1 MQQRYNEIDVTKGFA
16 IILAVFG
23 HAAPD
28 AVKGFWIV
36 GTDSLSAS
44 LHYLVYSFH
53 MALFFAC
60 SGFLLYPKFCIV
72 GGALSG
78 ISKRFRRLMVPY
90 IFLSLVYLCGKMFG
104 GSLADNQLTGNPAV
118 AILFGSSPCFGA
130 WFLWCLFV
138 MTMVVLCFK
147 KVNIWILLAVSVVLS
162 YIPIEYGENYMGL
175 EKAQVNIMWV
185 VLGCIVRKYY
195 DKISPKIN
203 IYIGLSAALV
213 LIVVHL
219 SNDAFVTNNLYVNHS
234 LAIIK
239 ALSGIIASFTFCYL
253 LAFHTA
259 SLSYKGLKLCGDYCM
274 DIYILSMFVLVPL
287 RILYVNVGVMNYIP
301 YYLWLLIATI
311 FGVVIPIFLSKFV
324 VRKVKILKILLIGG

>member
-1 MQQRYNEIDVTKGFA
+1 MQKRYDEIDLTKGFA

-36 GTDSLSAS
+36 GQDSLSAS

-60 SGFLLYPKFCIV
+60 SGFLLFPKLNV
-72 GGALSG
+72 EGGAG
-78 ISKRFRRLMVPY
+78 ITKRFRRLMVPY
-90 IFLSLVYLCGKMFG
+90 IFLSLVYLCAKMYG

-118 AILFGSSPCFGA
+118 AILFGNSPCFGA

-147 KVNIWILLAVSVVLS
+147 KVNLWILLAVSVALS
-162 YIPIEYGENYMGL
+162 YIPIEYGDNFMGL

-195 DKISPKIN
+195 DKISSKIN

-213 LIVVHL
+213 LIVLHM
-219 SNDAFVTNNLYVNHS
+219 SNGIFVINNHFVGHS
-234 LAIIK
+234 IAIIK
-239 ALSGIIASFTFCYL
+239 TLSGIIASFTFCYL